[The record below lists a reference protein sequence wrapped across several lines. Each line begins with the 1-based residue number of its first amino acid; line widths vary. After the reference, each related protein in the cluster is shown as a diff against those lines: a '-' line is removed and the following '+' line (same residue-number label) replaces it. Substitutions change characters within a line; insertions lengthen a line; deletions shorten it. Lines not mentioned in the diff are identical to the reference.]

1 MRRLVVLVALVGSA
15 CAAEDPRILSVT
27 LPGDTRDRV
36 GPYAVEAV
44 IRGVAD
50 GDDVEVRWTSDPT
63 DPDLRFV
70 PVPARRVSPSDLFVG
85 EIPGQPPSTR
95 VYFVVDVLR
104 DGAVVAQAPPADD
117 DATYSFLVL
126 QTDAPCR
133 ADTDCLPATE
143 ICADGA
149 CLPYSGQCV
158 DTATGAKACPDGY
171 VCDVATNLCAI
182 AP

>member
-1 MRRLVVLVALVGSA
+1 MRRLAVLVALVGSA

-85 EIPGQPPSTR
+85 EIPGQPPSTPPSSSCR
-95 VYFVVDVLR
+95 R
-104 DGAVVAQAPPADD
+104 MRPAAPTP
-117 DATYSFLVL
+117 T
-126 QTDAPCR
+126 
-133 ADTDCLPATE
+133 
-143 ICADGA
+143 
-149 CLPYSGQCV
+149 
-158 DTATGAKACPDGY
+158 ACPPRRS
-171 VCDVATNLCAI
+171 
-182 AP
+182 APTAPACRTRASAWTPRPAPR